1 MKVLMVSKACIVAAY
16 RRKLEEM
23 AALGVDLTLVVPPYW
38 MQAGRKQLLEPGFAE
53 GYRLIE
59 SPMALNGH
67 FHLHFYPRLRD
78 VIAEVQ
84 PDLVHLDE
92 EPYDFVTFHGLR
104 FARRANAA
112 VVFFTWQNLRRT
124 LPFPF
129 TYFMGS
135 AFKRAAGA
143 LAGNREAAAILH
155 ERGWRGPT
163 EVIPQFGVDEE
174 AFRPTDGPRPDR
186 PFTIGY
192 AGRLA
197 SEKGLPTLLDAVAHL
212 EGDWRL
218 ALLGAG
224 PERRELEDRAHD
236 LGLSD
241 RVQFLGTA
249 PSTEMPAFYHR
260 IDTLVLPS
268 RTRPNWKEQF
278 GRVLVEAM
286 ACGTPPVGSDSG
298 EIPNVIG
305 DAGLV
310 FPEGDAPAL
319 TDRLRQLM
327 HRSDERAALAQRGR
341 ARVLSHFTQRDI
353 AQKTVAFYR
362 RVLTESAR
370 R

>member
-38 MQAGRKQLLEPGFAE
+38 MQHGRKQLLEPGFTE

-59 SPMALNGH
+59 SSMALNGH
-67 FHLHFYPRLRD
+67 FHLHFYPRLRE
-78 VIAEVQ
+78 VIAEVR

-104 FARRANAA
+104 IARRANAA
-112 VVFFTWQNLRRT
+112 VVFFTWQNLRRR

-135 AFKRAAGA
+135 AFKRSAGA
-143 LAGNREAAAILH
+143 LAGNQEAADILK
-155 ERGWRGPT
+155 ERGWSGPT
-163 EVIPQFGVDEE
+163 EVIPQFGVDEQ
-174 AFRPTDGPRPDR
+174 AFRLPDGPRPNR

-192 AGRLA
+192 AGRLTP
-197 SEKGLPTLLDAVAHL
+197 EKGLPTLMDAVAHL

-218 ALLGAG
+218 VLLGAG

-236 LGLSD
+236 LGLAD

-260 IDTLVLPS
+260 LDAFVLPS

-278 GRVLVEAM
+278 GRVLIEAM

-310 FPEGDAPAL
+310 FAEGDAPAL

-327 HRSDERAALAQRGR
+327 HNHDQRSELAALGR
-341 ARVLSHFTQRDI
+341 ERVLAHFTQRDI
-353 AQKTVAFYR
+353 AQRTVDFYQ
-362 RVLTESAR
+362 RVLTGTAGR
-370 R
+370 